1 VLVTGAAG
9 YVAGLL
15 LPALAERY
23 DLVLVD
29 VTATQ
34 RDGHQLEGVQL
45 VDLLDDPVERF
56 SSLCAGVDVIV
67 HCGFRSPAEPSYAAE
82 RLNVDMTARVYE
94 VAAATGVCRVVC
106 TSTNQAA
113 KWYERPWRSGA
124 IDRARPEDYPRP
136 DSFYGWAKTAYETL
150 GFLYATGEVSRPL
163 EVVQIRIVC
172 PRPIRASV
180 FADRGLTD
188 YLRDIAG
195 WISDRDLQQLYV
207 RSIEAASVDDEHGV
221 PFQIFY
227 GVSGNARTFWS
238 ITNARRV
245 IGYDPRDDSEI
256 AFADEI
262 AAMLRSGVSAPAE
275 RRTGSSSITSGGA

>member
-1 VLVTGAAG
+1 VNSHRRRVLVTGAAG

-15 LPALAERY
+15 LPALRERY

-29 VTATQ
+29 VTPIQ
-34 RDGHQLEGVQL
+34 RDGHQLEGVEL
-45 VDLLDDPVERF
+45 LDLLDDPGDRF
-56 SSLCAGVDVIV
+56 TKLCADVDTIV
-67 HCGFRSPAEPSYAAE
+67 HCGFRQPTAEPTYEAE
-82 RLNVDMTARVYE
+82 RQNVDMTARVYE
-94 VAAATGVCRVVC
+94 VAAAAGVRRVVC

-113 KWYERPWRSGA
+113 KWYERPWKAGA
-124 IDRARPEDYPRP
+124 IDRISPEDYPRP

-172 PRPIRASV
+172 PRPIKASD
-180 FADRGLTD
+180 FTGRPLTD

-195 WISDRDLQQLYV
+195 WISERDLQQLYV
-207 RSIEAASVDDEHGV
+207 RSIETDSIDDDYGV

-238 ITNARRV
+238 ISNARRV
-245 IGYDPRDDSEI
+245 IGYVPQDDSEI

-262 AAMLRSGVSAPAE
+262 ASMTRH
-275 RRTGSSSITSGGA
+275 